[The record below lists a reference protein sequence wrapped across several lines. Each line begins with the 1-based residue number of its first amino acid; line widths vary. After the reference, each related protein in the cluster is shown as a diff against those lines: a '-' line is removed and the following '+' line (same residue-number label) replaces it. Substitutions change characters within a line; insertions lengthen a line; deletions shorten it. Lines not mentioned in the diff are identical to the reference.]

1 MTWVELEFRDG
12 LLTTTSCDCAD
23 EEAKLS
29 RDLVTRVFCHRL
41 AAQRP
46 FAKVV
51 LLPRRPLQTTK
62 RAY

>member
-1 MTWVELEFRDG
+1 VELEFRGG
-12 LLTTTSCDCAD
+12 LPTTTSCDCAD

-29 RDLVTRVFCHRL
+29 GDLVTGVFCHQL

-51 LLPRRPLQTTK
+51 LLPHWPLQTTK